1 MNLLKDKNV
10 SIAFIVVSVVL
21 AVLVVPNLSMDVLKH
36 LDSGV
41 VRIVVMVSIVGLSLV
56 DPVKALLL
64 AILLVVALQTLA
76 KLKTSKNKPKTNIVS
91 LVNDLV
97 NNLKNKVN
105 NVSDAILDE
114 PDDEMSDE
122 MSDEMGDEGSD
133 NAFDEAAD
141 IDSNMDNEA
150 MRFDG
155 MEANDLLKPEESELL
170 NDSLAYNNLPENSV
184 SQPVLLGDVPTNDSR
199 TVNNFNAE
207 PYNNGISRATSKLPK
222 QLEDT
227 SKKIVIGSLLNEGFE
242 NPGESKNLTVEET
255 SEDKELNNVLT
266 SQVENKK
273 VCVFTTNN
281 QLLDIQTNEVGCMG
295 NDTRLVSSKDQL
307 GPQGMTRPYGYKL

>member
-21 AVLVVPNLSMDVLKH
+21 AVLVIPSLSMDVLKH

-41 VRIVVMVSIVGLSLV
+41 VRIVIMVSIVALSLV

-76 KLKTSKNKPKTNIVS
+76 NLKTAKPKSNVVS

-97 NNLKNKVN
+97 NNIKNKVN
-105 NVSDAILDE
+105 NVSNTLLDE
-114 PDDEMSDE
+114 PDDEASDE
-122 MSDEMGDEGSD
+122 LGDELGDEGSD
-133 NAFDEAAD
+133 NAFDESSD
-141 IDSNMDNEA
+141 VDPNGNGNNEA

-155 MEANDLLKPEESELL
+155 LEANDLLNPEESELL
-170 NDSLAYNNLPENSV
+170 NNSLSFNNLPENSV

-199 TVNNFNAE
+199 TVNNFNAD
-207 PYNNGISRATSKLPK
+207 PYNNGISRAKSKLPK
-222 QLEDT
+222 QLEET
-227 SKKIVIGSLLNEGFE
+227 SKKVVIGSLLNEGFE
-242 NPGESKNLTVEET
+242 NPGESKNLSVEET

-266 SQVENKK
+266 SQVKDKK

-281 QLLDIQTNEVGCMG
+281 QLLDIQTNEVGCVG
-295 NDTRLVSSKDQL
+295 NEMRISSSKDQL
-307 GPQGMTRPYGYKL
+307 GPQGMTRPYGYSS

>member
-10 SIAFIVVSVVL
+10 SMAFMVVSVVL
-21 AVLVVPNLSMDVLKH
+21 AILVVPNLSMNVLKH

-76 KLKTSKNKPKTNIVS
+76 NLKTSKNKPKTNVVS

-105 NVSDAILDE
+105 NVSDAITDE
-114 PDDEMSDE
+114 PDDE

-133 NAFDEAAD
+133 NAFDEAND
-141 IDSNMDNEA
+141 VDSNMDNEA

-155 MEANDLLKPEESELL
+155 LEANDLLDPEESELL
-170 NDSLAYNNLPENSV
+170 NNSLAYNNLPENSV

-207 PYNNGISRATSKLPK
+207 PYNNGISRAKSKLPK

-227 SKKIVIGSLLNEGFE
+227 SKKVVIGSLLNEGFE
-242 NPGESKNLTVEET
+242 NAEESKNLSVEET

-273 VCVFTTNN
+273 ECIFTTNN

-295 NDTRLVSSKDQL
+295 NDMRISSSKDQL
-307 GPQGMTRPYGYKL
+307 GPQGMSRPYGYKL